1 MYLRKVMSKPQET
14 IPSLILWVTLWRCG
28 GGGTWVYV
36 SPSMP
41 LPRPNVRKPPVQRA
55 AAAAAAAAAKVR
67 FRPGSEPDGRD
78 KVFTEGTYCEALS
91 TNLPFR
97 TTQIIL
103 AEDLR
108 VSRGDIIPLI
118 ALWERL
124 LITDKLSRFQSGSW
138 VPSVVLVS
146 NIKSEVKLLVLSP
159 DMPSVWTLS
168 NHSSS
173 PYKWYVCM
181 WSNLA

>member
-1 MYLRKVMSKPQET
+1 M
-14 IPSLILWVTLWRCG
+14 
-28 GGGTWVYV
+28 
-36 SPSMP
+36 
-41 LPRPNVRKPPVQRA
+41 QRA

-124 LITDKLSRFQSGSW
+124 LITDKLSRFQSGS
-138 VPSVVLVS
+138 
-146 NIKSEVKLLVLSP
+146 
-159 DMPSVWTLS
+159 
-168 NHSSS
+168 
-173 PYKWYVCM
+173 
-181 WSNLA
+181 